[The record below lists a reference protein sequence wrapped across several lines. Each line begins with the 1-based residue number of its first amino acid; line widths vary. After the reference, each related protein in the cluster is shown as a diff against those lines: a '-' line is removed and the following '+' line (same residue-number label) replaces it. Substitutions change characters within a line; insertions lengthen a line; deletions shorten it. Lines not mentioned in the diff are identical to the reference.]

1 MSVPIYLIS
10 LGVLFGSILILFGM
24 RYLSAYQQ
32 SRARIAHEASYRTI
46 AEKSV
51 ATQSETAASLAALQV
66 ALADVRARVA
76 SIETILKQVE

>member
-1 MSVPIYLIS
+1 MSTPIYLIS
-10 LGVLFGSILILFGM
+10 LGVLFGSILMIFGM
-24 RYLSAYQQ
+24 RSLSTFQQ
-32 SRARIAHEASYRTI
+32 ARARLAQEASYRTI

-76 SIETILKQVE
+76 SIETSLKQVE